1 MFYSIGIIGSGIV
14 EIMNKAF
21 YAKQDTKSPLKIGI
35 AVIFINLFLSILL
48 GKCMSFNGLAPA
60 TSISA
65 IINAVI
71 LITVASKKQKTLIN
85 KELIINILKMFASA
99 ILMGI
104 VVYFTDA
111 VLKNILT
118 GSFIKNIIRMVIG
131 AGVGFVF
138 YYILT
143 IKLDVN
149 ELKIF
154 KFKKG
159 ETSEED

>member
-1 MFYSIGIIGSGIV
+1 
-14 EIMNKAF
+14 
-21 YAKQDTKSPLKIGI
+21 
-35 AVIFINLFLSILL
+35 
-48 GKCMSFNGLAPA
+48 
-60 TSISA
+60 
-65 IINAVI
+65 
-71 LITVASKKQKTLIN
+71 
-85 KELIINILKMFASA
+85 MFASA
-99 ILMGI
+99 ILMEI